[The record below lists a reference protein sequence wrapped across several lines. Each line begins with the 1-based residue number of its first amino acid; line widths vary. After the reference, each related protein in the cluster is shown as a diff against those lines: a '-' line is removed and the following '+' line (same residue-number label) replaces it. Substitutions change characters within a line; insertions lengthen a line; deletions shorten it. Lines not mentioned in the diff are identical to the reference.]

1 MHKEFL
7 AEYVRK
13 MMKQKIK
20 LSNKAQQQMA
30 ASSLCIN
37 SERIQTYFTAAVST
51 HVLLK
56 GHSFVQILFFTSL

>member
-20 LSNKAQQQMA
+20 LSNKDEQQMA
-30 ASSLCIN
+30 ASELCSN
-37 SERIQTYFTAAVST
+37 SERIHACLTAAVST
-51 HVLLK
+51 HTEK
-56 GHSFVQILFFTSL
+56 NTS